1 MATLFALPFVRESTL
16 SRVTP
21 LYFCVLAALS
31 AHALAGSA
39 TPAGS
44 APENGEVASPRGV
57 DGTAAKRKPVSQQ
70 SATVASGHRVTLSAI
85 EVRGTQLDDIRNA
98 QAQVPGGVYV
108 TSGEAFYQRPV
119 NSMADALQYMPGVMA
134 VSNAGGDDM
143 VLSIRGS
150 NLDSINYDN
159 GGVALFQ
166 DGLPVTTADGANH
179 NRMLDPLT
187 ASDVVVANG
196 INALTYGASDLGGAI
211 DFISR
216 TARNSDPNQI
226 YLQGGS
232 YGLGEAQVSTGGVSG
247 QFDGMMTLDDKH
259 WGGYLQHSREDRN
272 GFDANAG
279 WQVSGQFHLRAYA
292 TYINDRQQLAGSLTR
307 AEFDANPRQADPAYA
322 MGNHQL
328 NVKTGRFAV
337 KGTWDINPDSRLE
350 FGVSY
355 ELQRLWHP
363 IVDVFVPLGPGPNPP
378 LADVFSL
385 LVNTDQ
391 RTAGGMVRYHLKMG
405 NHDLLAGIN
414 LADTTDKGGNYANLS
429 GRRGQ
434 QQDLVNTRGH
444 SATLFLVDRWTF
456 APDWTLVYGAQG
468 VATDLDDLTID
479 GVDQGNQAPR
489 NQKNRFSS
497 FNPRIGLIRSLAP
510 NSEAFASVG
519 RIYQSPNF
527 FDLDNARMELG
538 PHANLDAM
546 HGTAYEFGLRGN
558 RAASPAAP
566 GWHWSLAAYYER
578 IHDEILS
585 VDDPNAPGISLTS
598 NIPQTIHAGIEAL
611 VGASFPLA
619 DGAGRI
625 EPMVSA
631 TFNDFVFDNDPD
643 YGNHHLP
650 SAPRYAVHGEV
661 MYRRGNGF
669 FAGPTFDAVGWRY
682 ADFANIY
689 RVGGYG
695 LLGLRAGIQ
704 HRRWEAF
711 AALSNLLD
719 RRYVSV
725 VEPLNLATADDAVL
739 NPGAPRS
746 LFFGLRFKY

>member
-1 MATLFALPFVRESTL
+1 MATLCASSLAGEPTL

-21 LYFCVLAALS
+21 LYLCVLAAL
-31 AHALAGSA
+31 AAPALAGPA
-39 TPAGS
+39 TRAGS
-44 APENGEVASPRGV
+44 AVEYENVAPPQAADDAATRRTPTPQRGHT
-57 DGTAAKRKPVSQQ
+57 D
-70 SATVASGHRVTLSAI
+70 ASGHQTTLATI
-85 EVRGTQLDDIRNA
+85 EVRGSRLDDIRSA

-108 TSGEAFYQRPV
+108 TSGETFYQRPV
-119 NSMADALQYMPGVMA
+119 NSMADALQYVPGVMA

-159 GGVALFQ
+159 AGVALFQ
-166 DGLPVTTADGANH
+166 DGLPVTTADGTNH
-179 NRMLDPLT
+179 NRMLAPLT
-187 ASDVVVANG
+187 ARDVIVANG

-216 TARNSDPNQI
+216 TARNSDPNQV
-226 YLQGGS
+226 YVQGGS
-232 YGLGEAQVSTGGVSG
+232 YGLGEAQVSAGGVSG
-247 QFDGMMTLDDKH
+247 KFDGMVTLDDKH

-272 GFDANAG
+272 GLDANAG
-279 WQVSGQFHLRAYA
+279 WQVSDRFHLRAYA
-292 TYINDRQQLAGSLTR
+292 SYINDRQQLAGSLTR
-307 AEFDANPRQADPAYA
+307 AEFDANPRQADPAYV

-337 KGTWDINPDSRLE
+337 KGTWDIDPDSQFE

-363 IVDVFVPLGPGPNPP
+363 IVDVFVPVGPGPNPP

-385 LVNTDQ
+385 LVNTAQ
-391 RTAGGMVRYHLKMG
+391 RTAGAMARYHLKLG

-414 LADTTDKGGNYANLS
+414 LADTTDKGGNYANLA
-429 GRRGQ
+429 GRRGE

-444 SATLFLVDRWTF
+444 SATLFLVDRWGF
-456 APDWTLVYGAQG
+456 APGWTLVYGAQG
-468 VATDLDDLTID
+468 VATHLDDLTVD
-479 GVDQGNQAPR
+479 GVDAGNQTPR
-489 NQKNRFSS
+489 NQKNHFSS
-497 FNPRIGLIRSLAP
+497 FNPRIGLIRTLTP

-546 HGTAYEFGLRGN
+546 HGVAYEFGLRGN
-558 RAASPAAP
+558 STATTATP
-566 GWHWSLAAYYER
+566 GWHWNLAAYYER
-578 IHDEILS
+578 IHNEILS

-598 NIPQTIHAGIEAL
+598 NIPRTTHAGIEAL

-619 DGAGRI
+619 GGAGRI
-625 EPMVSA
+625 EPLVSA
-631 TFNDFVFDNDPD
+631 TFNDFSFDNDPN

-650 SAPRYAVHGEV
+650 SAPRYVLHGEV
-661 MYRRGNGF
+661 MVRHGNGF

-682 ADFANIY
+682 ADFANTY

-695 LLGLRAGIQ
+695 LIGLRAGIQ
-704 HRRWEAF
+704 RRRWEAF

-746 LFFGLRFKY
+746 VFFGLRLKY